1 MYTQRYWEENNVSE
15 QYMITA
21 ANLNYIENRLNSL
34 QHNIEV
40 IDSNLGTVNNNV
52 QIVYDKIDAL
62 TNDFNTFVQEQVKA
76 NRLNQAH
83 TILVQIR
90 QELEKKYGHYDIVR
104 RTTTGILQADDLG
117 IVKRDTISAA
127 TEELMISTPNYWL
140 AACLV
145 ALAAWINDQKEL
157 AYKALSESIKRNDE
171 KTSLFYTLVCRRA
184 DRRSASL
191 KWLQRYLAKQD
202 EENLDRQTIIVL
214 DAYASGLMG
223 ADSEGVISKQ
233 MGVWMDHLTE
243 KPGFVEQQTKQWS
256 DAILQKRRLLSSNQY
271 QYLQKYSK
279 TWGVLK
285 SVMEGAMLHEELL
298 KYLTDIFEK
307 DVSSDSLKIQLD
319 EILTSLVTD
328 FDDEELPLRRKE
340 KFEQFVI
347 DCGGDESAAQQMMT
361 IEQTAFEEHKD
372 FTQLLTDAAMKPES
386 SNANASTQKFAIALS
401 KEWISNAYNDITAAN
416 RARYPREIE
425 INVDTFNDTTT
436 DGSNE
441 REIIERF
448 NSLIE
453 REKNEACSQISLSGF
468 AKFCLGGG
476 IAIIILGMLLA
487 FTDGMIFGIIAIIAG
502 IGMII
507 NHFSKKKNVSLA
519 HQKISDQF
527 ENKRNNGIQII
538 RATLAEVVDFKAKFN
553 EKDIQSNDVI
563 SFLDQI
569 APDQYVQNLS
579 DSSRRIKI

>member
-1 MYTQRYWEENNVSE
+1 MSE

-34 QHNIEV
+34 QNNIEV
-40 IDSNLGTVNNNV
+40 IDSNLGTLNNNV

-62 TNDFNTFVQEQVKA
+62 ANDFNTFVQEQTKA
-76 NRLNQAH
+76 NRLTQAH
-83 TILVQIR
+83 TIIVQVR

-117 IVKRDTISAA
+117 IVKKDTISAA

-145 ALAAWINDQKEL
+145 ALSAWINDQKEL
-157 AYKALSESIKRNDE
+157 AYKALGESIKRNDE

-184 DRRSASL
+184 SRRSASL
-191 KWLQRYLAKQD
+191 RWLQRYLAKQD

-243 KPGFVEQQTKQWS
+243 KPGFVEQQTRQWS
-256 DAILQKRRLLSSNQY
+256 DAILQKRRPLSPNQY
-271 QYLQKYSK
+271 QYLQKYSR
-279 TWGVLK
+279 TWDVLK

-298 KYLTDIFEK
+298 KYLTDIFDK
-307 DVSSDSLKIQLD
+307 NVSSDSLKIQLD

-328 FDDEELPLRRKE
+328 FDNEELPLRRKE

-347 DCGGDESAAQQMMT
+347 DCGGDESAARQMMT

-386 SNANASTQKFAIALS
+386 SNANVSTQKFAIALS

-416 RARYPREIE
+416 RAKYPREIE

-441 REIIERF
+441 HEIIERF
-448 NSLIE
+448 NRLIE
-453 REKNEACSQISLSGF
+453 KEKNEACSQIFLSGF

-476 IAIIILGMLLA
+476 IAIVILGLILA
-487 FTDGMIFGIIAIIAG
+487 FTGSIFLGIIAVIAG

-507 NHFSKKKNVSLA
+507 NHFSKKKNVNLA

-538 RATLAEVVDFKAKFN
+538 RALLAEVVDFKAKFD